1 MPRKYDYLTKSKIQS
16 GLQCHKKLWFD
27 VHEPLKKI
35 PKAVFEIGNRF
46 GEQVIKNYSKNNE
59 KFLNLTNVWINQV
72 NKTKDAINS
81 KNINIIF
88 EGAFEYLNTQVRVDV
103 LIRKKNG
110 WELLEAKSSTKL
122 KPEHIPDVSIQ
133 SFIVRK
139 CLKELGHNL
148 SSIKLIHVNA
158 NFILEKEGDYEGL
171 INDENDITEE
181 VSEDEVVNYI
191 QELIP
196 LSAKSKPIP
205 SIEMGTHCTKPYQ
218 CDYQDRCKSLLTKSN
233 ITPYTILPYSSSDKK
248 IKNYMEENGFY
259 DLQKVP
265 SHLLGNRKG
274 YVKNYH
280 KIIQE
285 AHKNDK
291 IYFNPDLKNIINEF
305 NFPFYFMDFE
315 TAVQVVPI
323 IKGTTPY
330 YQLPFQ
336 WSVHKWESEDKE
348 INKGESFLR
357 FSDQNIE
364 RQFIETLLKAV
375 GDKGTIFAHH
385 AKGVEIKILNKLKIK
400 DSCKDLAK
408 KIENLI
414 DRVEDSLEI
423 TKENFYSPLM
433 NGDYSIKSIIKA
445 VPDSDVNY
453 EKEDGLSSGSEAGL
467 AWFTC
472 TNSKTTQADIEKQQK
487 LLIDYCAKDTLAV
500 YYFIKYLMKINK

>member
-1 MPRKYDYLTKSKIQS
+1 MPRKYDYLTKTKIQS

-27 VHEPLKKI
+27 IHEPLKKI

-46 GEQVIKNYSKNNE
+46 GEQVIKNYSKNNG
-59 KFLNLTNVWINQV
+59 KVLNLTNVFINQI
-72 NKTKDAINS
+72 NRTKDAINS
-81 KNINIIF
+81 KDINIIF

-110 WELLEAKSSTKL
+110 WELLEAKSSTKV

-133 SFIVRK
+133 SFVVRK

-148 SSIKLIHVNA
+148 SSIKLIHVNSD
-158 NFILEKEGDYEGL
+158 FIFKKKDDYEGL

-181 VSEDEVVNYI
+181 VNEEEVVNYI

-196 LSAKSKPIP
+196 LSAKNKPAPNIK
-205 SIEMGTHCTKPYQ
+205 MGTHCTKPYQ
-218 CDYQDRCKSLLTKSN
+218 CDYQDRCKSLLPKSN
-233 ITPYTILPYSSSDKK
+233 ITPYTILPYSSADKK
-248 IKNYMEENGFY
+248 LKKYMEEKNTY
-259 DLQKVP
+259 DLQEVP
-265 SHLLGNRKG
+265 TNFLGNRKG

-285 AHKNDK
+285 AHKNNK
-291 IYFNPDLKNIINEF
+291 TYFNPNLKNIIKEF

-315 TAVQVVPI
+315 TAVQVVPV

-336 WSVHKWESEDKE
+336 WSVHKWESEDKKV
-348 INKGESFLR
+348 NKGESFLK

-364 RQFIETLLKAV
+364 RQFIETLLKSV
-375 GDKGTIFAHH
+375 GEKGTIFAHH
-385 AKGVEIKILNKLKIK
+385 AKGVEIKTLNKLKEK
-400 DSCKDLAK
+400 DNCKDLAE
-408 KIENLI
+408 KIDKLI
-414 DRVEDSLEI
+414 ERIEDSLEI

-445 VPDSDVNY
+445 VPDSGINY
-453 EKEDGLSSGSEAGL
+453 EVIDGLSGGGDAVL
-467 AWFTC
+467 AWFIC
-472 TNSKTTQADIEKQQK
+472 TDPKTANTEIEKQKK
-487 LLIDYCAKDTLAV
+487 LLINYCAKDTLAV
-500 YYFIKYLMKINK
+500 YHFIKYLMKM